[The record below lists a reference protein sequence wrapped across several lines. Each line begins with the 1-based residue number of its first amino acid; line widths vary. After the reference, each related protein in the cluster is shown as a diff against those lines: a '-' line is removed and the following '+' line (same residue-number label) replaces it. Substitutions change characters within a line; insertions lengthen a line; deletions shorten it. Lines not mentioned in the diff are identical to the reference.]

1 LGCRDGAPKI
11 VTKMGKRLQRPNS
24 GKRVAGNPRKNALSG
39 VVPETCGLRRL
50 DGGGASPAKPVSDA
64 EFPANRVIT
73 GNFSEFGLREVL
85 VGRRNKLAAAVSAR
99 LPAQNLTAKI
109 FWGIRET
116 LCYEQGRLRIKQVQL
131 FYTEVLTTVLGI
143 YRERSRTGPV
153 PWQLI
158 RRVCLLIQTFA
169 SASLMRKITGSPGSK
184 SPGNCLRSWSSRR
197 AALLFLL
204 SAML

>member
-1 LGCRDGAPKI
+1 M
-11 VTKMGKRLQRPNS
+11 TSSSQ
-24 GKRVAGNPRKNALSG
+24 
-39 VVPETCGLRRL
+39 

-85 VGRRNKLAAAVSAR
+85 VGPRNRLAAAVSAR

-131 FYTEVLTTVLGI
+131 FHTEVLTTVLGI

-158 RRVCLLIQTFA
+158 TRIYPPA
-169 SASLMRKITGSPGSK
+169 
-184 SPGNCLRSWSSRR
+184 
-197 AALLFLL
+197 
-204 SAML
+204 